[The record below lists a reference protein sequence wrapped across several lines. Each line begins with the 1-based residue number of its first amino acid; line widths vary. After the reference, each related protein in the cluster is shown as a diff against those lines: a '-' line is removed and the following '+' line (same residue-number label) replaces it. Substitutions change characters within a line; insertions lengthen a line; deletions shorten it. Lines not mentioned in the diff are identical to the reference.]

1 MNAKIAYLAGADP
14 FFAPGGSLGCLC
26 LHGFGASPAEVRWL
40 AQHLAGRGHTV
51 YAPRLAGH
59 GTQPA
64 DLART
69 RWRDWYAS
77 AIDGVALLRSLCSRV
92 VVIGHSMGGLLAL
105 LLASEGIVEGVGVLA
120 SPIQFSRRQV
130 AQVRSLSYVRRY
142 ADVTDRSPLPQAIRA
157 EQQRR
162 GEPALGRVRYDR
174 WPLAAV
180 LQLFELA
187 RTADQHLREIT
198 APLLL
203 LYSYKD
209 STVGVQHGDYIAG
222 RVHSARITFEKLHE
236 SGHILPQDCERER
249 VFALTAAF
257 VDALADADG
266 ARAVV

>member
-1 MNAKIAYLAGADP
+1 MNAKIAYLNGAEP

-40 AQHLAGRGHTV
+40 AQHLASNGHTV

-77 AIDGVALLRSLCSRV
+77 ALDGVALLRGACQRV
-92 VVIGHSMGGLLAL
+92 AVIGHSMGGLLAL
-105 LLASEGIVEGVGVLA
+105 LLASEGAVEGAAALA

-130 AQVRSLSYVRRY
+130 AQVRSLSYVRSY
-142 ADVTDRSPLPQAIRA
+142 IDVTDRSPLPQAIRT

-162 GEPALGRVRYDR
+162 GEPALGRVRYDH

-187 RTADQHLREIT
+187 RTVDRHLHEVA

-209 STVGVQHGDYIAG
+209 STAGVQHGEYIVE
-222 RVHSARITFEKLHE
+222 RVNSVCITFEKLQE

-257 VDALADADG
+257 VDTLASAAS

>member
-1 MNAKIAYLAGADP
+1 MNAKIAYLSGAEP

-40 AQHLAGRGHTV
+40 AQHLASCGHTV

-59 GTQPA
+59 GTQPL

-69 RWRDWYAS
+69 RWHDWYAS
-77 AIDGVALLRSLCSRV
+77 ALDGIALLRGVCPRV
-92 VVIGHSMGGLLAL
+92 AVIGHSMGGLLTL
-105 LLASEGIVEGVGVLA
+105 LLASEGMVDGAAVLA

-130 AQVRSLSYVRRY
+130 AQVRSLSYVRGY
-142 ADVTDRSPLPQAIRA
+142 VDVTDRSPLPQAIRA
-157 EQQRR
+157 EQQQR

-187 RTADQHLREIT
+187 RTVDQHLHEVV

-209 STVGVQHGDYIAG
+209 LTAGVQHGEYIAK
-222 RVHSARITFEKLHE
+222 RVRSVRITFEKLQE

-249 VFALTAAF
+249 VFMLTAEF
-257 VDALADADG
+257 VNAIASAG
-266 ARAVV
+266 AARAVV